1 MQAETTTSKP
11 TVFLVGGAVRDHL
24 MGLVNSDRDWV
35 VVGATPEQMDALG
48 FVAVGADF
56 PVFLHPRTKEE
67 YALARTERKTTKG
80 YHGFSFYAAPDVT
93 LMQDLARRDLTIN
106 AMAVAHPAPLE
117 AIAAGD
123 DSSWAPDFSQ
133 LIDPFNGATD
143 ITQRR
148 LRHVA
153 DAFAEDPVRILRLAR
168 FHARWPDFRVAPE
181 TLTLMRHM
189 VSTGEVDALVAERIW
204 QEITNGLMTTKPS
217 QMFLTLRACGALTH
231 LLPELDALWG
241 VPQRADY
248 HPEVDTGV
256 HAMMVLDISARL
268 QCDLPTRFAALCHDF
283 GKGNTPADVLPRHT
297 GHELRSVQLLNDV
310 CVRWR
315 VPRAMRELA
324 EVVAREHGHIHRCQ
338 SLNPDAT
345 LRLLDRCDAFRRPD
359 RFKQILLACESDA
372 RGRLGLEEIPYV
384 QATWLWQ
391 VFYQAAAVATSD
403 IAQAAMRAPE
413 FQAQKGEW
421 IASQIHAARVAAIT
435 PLFNQM

>member
-1 MQAETTTSKP
+1 MQTETTASHP

-24 MGLVNSDRDWV
+24 MGVLNSDRDWV

-67 YALARTERKTTKG
+67 YALARTERKTSKG

-93 LMQDLARRDLTIN
+93 LTQDLARRDLTIN

-117 AIAAGD
+117 VIAAGD
-123 DSSWAPDFSQ
+123 DSDWTPDFSQ

-143 ITQRR
+143 VAQRR

-168 FHARWPDFRVAPE
+168 FHARWPNFEVAPE

-189 VSTGEVDALVAERIW
+189 VSSGEVDALVAERIW
-204 QEITNGLMTTKPS
+204 QEITNGLMATQPS

-256 HAMMVLDISARL
+256 HAMMVLDTSARL

-338 SLNPDAT
+338 SLSPDAT

-372 RGRLGLEEIPYV
+372 RGRLGLEEVPYV